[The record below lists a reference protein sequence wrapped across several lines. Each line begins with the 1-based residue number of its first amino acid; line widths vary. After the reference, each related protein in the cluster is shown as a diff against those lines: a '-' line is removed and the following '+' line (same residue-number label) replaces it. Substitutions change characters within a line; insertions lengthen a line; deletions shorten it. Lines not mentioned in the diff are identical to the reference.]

1 MNVFLSWSGESSK
14 AVAAALDKWL
24 RFVFPEVKTWMSDR
38 AIEAGAR
45 WGTELDRQLENT
57 HLGVL
62 CLSPDNLASPWMLF
76 EAGALSKSVDTSRV
90 VPYCIGVSP
99 EEVQGPLSRFQGVP
113 ADKEGTFKLLKSI
126 NAILENNRADEDLVR
141 IFNKWWPDLK
151 DQLATVPPMTTR
163 GPEQVTV
170 RNILV
175 ASTRQFEK
183 LGAEQD
189 ASVLEE
195 NYSGRVTSLIGV
207 GLDEL
212 RDALIAK
219 RYQIVHLLG
228 YVEPSDG
235 AFVFEDKEKLS
246 AEGLLKLLQHSRVQ
260 LVFLATCDS
269 LALGAKL
276 ARHMSVVAAMGSV
289 EINRMVKWEGCFY
302 RLLAQGT
309 SLASSYDLA
318 QATADVPMVLLIR
331 NDALFLQLAD
341 GPAVG

>member
-1 MNVFLSWSGESSK
+1 MNIFLSWSGESSK
-14 AVAAALDKWL
+14 SVAAALDKWL
-24 RFVFPEVKTWMSDR
+24 KFVFPEVKTWMSDR
-38 AIEAGAR
+38 AVEAGVR
-45 WGTELDRQLENT
+45 WGAELDRQLENT
-57 HLGVL
+57 NLGVL

-76 EAGALSKSVDTSRV
+76 EAGALSKSVDKSRV
-90 VPYCIGVSP
+90 VPYCISMLP

-113 ADKEGTFKLLKSI
+113 ADKEGTFKLLRGI
-126 NAILENNRADEDLVR
+126 NAILENKRSDEDLAR
-141 IFNKWWPDLK
+141 IFSKWWTDLR

-163 GPEQVTV
+163 GPELVTV

-189 ASVLEE
+189 ASVLED
-195 NYSGRVTSLIGV
+195 NYAGRITPLIGI
-207 GLDEL
+207 GLNEL
-212 RDALIAK
+212 RDALITQ

-235 AFVFEDKEKLS
+235 AFVFEGEEKLS
-246 AEGLLKLLQHSRVQ
+246 AEGLLKLLQHSHAQ

-276 ARHMSVVAAMGSV
+276 ARYMSVVAAMGSV
-289 EINRMVKWEGCFY
+289 ETSRMVNWERCFY

-331 NDALFLQLAD
+331 NDALFLHYPDSPAD
-341 GPAVG
+341 V